1 MIYAI
6 REGLVVIKT
15 ANHQASFSKKEF
27 SRELLTSDILEDLS
41 FNDLQKI
48 WDDLHGIP
56 NNIKALLL
64 RKIELYRS
72 SSDVKSFI
80 YNNKEYWIDKNNR
93 TSLLNVC
100 NFNLGDVDLVLGD
113 QVVSLPSTQLKT
125 FLLKLESYACKCFV
139 NASKHLVEAS
149 KLESIEDIINYDYTT
164 GYPEKI
170 VLQD

>member
-1 MIYAI
+1 MKNGSKHENADMCDNS
-6 REGLVVIKT
+6 
-15 ANHQASFSKKEF
+15 ACCQA
-27 SRELLTSDILEDLS
+27 
-41 FNDLQKI
+41 
-48 WDDLHGIP
+48 
-56 NNIKALLL
+56 
-64 RKIELYRS
+64 
-72 SSDVKSFI
+72 
-80 YNNKEYWIDKNNR
+80 WIDKNNR

-139 NASKHLVEAS
+139 NTSKHLVEAS
-149 KLESIEDIINYDYTT
+149 KLESTEDIINYDYTT